1 LKRIY
6 NWKLATVADLES
18 DNLLDRATKL
28 HVLGF
33 QMDSKE
39 LKTFRGSTESQR
51 IVKFFQWHVD
61 NEIPIVMHNGISFD
75 VPLMEKLFGIDLS
88 KLMLIDTLAL
98 SWYLNPDRRQHGL
111 GTFWEDYGIEKPA
124 VDDWSEQPY
133 EVYQNR
139 VIEDVKI
146 NQALWKDL
154 KRRLIEL
161 YTSARI
167 EIDSGSVGGKRL
179 SDDEVLYIDSL
190 VGLSVDEHINRLLTF
205 LMFKMDCARLQE
217 KTRWEVDV
225 DLLLETEQKLEV
237 VCEAARSELESVMPK
252 VPQFVKKEKPKK
264 MYKKDTS
271 LSAIG
276 VKWEELMRVYDAKE
290 VDEFGT
296 LKVQQTEVKGVYKV
310 LNGYEEP
317 SASSPAQVKGL
328 LYSHGWVPASF
339 KYEKDEEKFNA
350 WVAKKPKE
358 GSHHS
363 KWTEWK
369 ESRPEERA
377 IPQITVGGDDGKEL
391 CESVLELAEDVPE
404 IRKYAEYNVAKH
416 RLGVVKGF
424 IRDLK
429 DGKWLQARI
438 GGFTNTLRVQHRE
451 LVNLP
456 GIDKP
461 YGEDIRGVLV
471 AGAKK
476 VLVGSDMSSLED
488 RVKHNF
494 MLPHDPEYVATMQE
508 EDFDPHILTAFTAGM
523 VTKKEYE
530 DFKRGEKSANAKAAR
545 KKGKTCLPID
555 NTEILTKS
563 GWKTYSEISIG
574 DDVLSMNTETGKT
587 ELCKVL
593 DTVEFKDSEITK
605 MNNFNWTLESTPDH
619 RWYTAHRTGRAHTRR
634 VENKY
639 VTTSG
644 LTTAHNIISTGEYV
658 GGDSG
663 VTVEDARLLGWI
675 LADGYFSVAELTGKT
690 SQGLDGRRQS
700 VKMSLAQSESKYLSE
715 VESSISACGLGYN
728 KYLNNSNVWVF
739 QFAQSEARD
748 FIKKL
753 GLPLKSKH
761 GIDYTSFML
770 GLSKEALEAFFDAF
784 WKADGNTAASG
795 GLSKSRIIYQND
807 GNILDAVQL
816 CSELLGMTT
825 IKCHRKDTENFHT
838 LRCKATNEMG
848 MQRTKYEYSRHTD
861 VFCLTTENGNF
872 FIRQG
877 NVMTL
882 TGNCNYASVY
892 NAGAAKIAQAAGVS
906 LKEGKQL
913 HEGYWNLNWSVKA
926 IAEEQVVIRDSKG
939 GKWLVNPI
947 NGFCYSLRKESDRF
961 STLAQGTGSYFFDM
975 WVDNI
980 LNETESRYGRKTLT
994 GSFHDECILCIKD
1007 DERFKEEFSS
1017 IIKEAVDKVNV
1028 EYKLRRKLGCDVQ
1041 TGQRYSQIH

>member
-1 LKRIY
+1 MSGLAIHYKEDVLKPIY

-18 DNLLDRATKL
+18 DNLLDLATKL

-33 QMDSKE
+33 QMNEKE
-39 LKTFRGSTESQR
+39 IKTFRGSTEGER

-61 NEIPIVMHNGISFD
+61 NEIPIVMHNGISYD

-111 GTFWEDYGIEKPA
+111 GTFWEDYGIEKP
-124 VDDWSEQPY
+124 VVEDWSEQPY

-139 VIEDVKI
+139 VVEDVKI

-154 KRRLIEL
+154 KKRLIEL
-161 YTSARI
+161 YTTARV
-167 EIDSGSVGGKRL
+167 EIDSGAVGGKRL

-190 VGLSVDEHINRLLTF
+190 VGLSVEEHINRLLTF

-225 DLLLETEQKLEV
+225 DLLLETEKKLEV
-237 VCEAARSELESVMPK
+237 ICEAARSELESVMPK

-290 VDEFGT
+290 VDEYGT
-296 LKVQQTEVKGVYKV
+296 LKVQQTDVKGVFKV

-317 SASSPAQVKGL
+317 SASSPAQVKAL
-328 LYSHGWVPASF
+328 LYSHGWVPVSF

-363 KWTEWK
+363 KWTDWK

-377 IPQITVGGDDGKEL
+377 IPQITVGGEEGKEL

-456 GIDKP
+456 GVDKA
-461 YGEDIRGVLV
+461 YGKDIRGVLI
-471 AGAKK
+471 AGKGK
-476 VLVGSDMSSLED
+476 TSVGSDLSSLED
-488 RVKHNF
+488 RCKHHF
-494 MLPHDPEYVATMQE
+494 MLAYDPEYVATMQE
-508 EDFDPHILTAFTAGM
+508 DDFDPHILMALTAKMITQ
-523 VTKKEYE
+523 KEFN

-545 KKGKTCLPID
+545 KKGKT
-555 NTEILTKS
+555 T
-563 GWKTYSEISIG
+563 
-574 DDVLSMNTETGKT
+574 
-587 ELCKVL
+587 
-593 DTVEFKDSEITK
+593 
-605 MNNFNWTLESTPDH
+605 
-619 RWYTAHRTGRAHTRR
+619 
-634 VENKY
+634 
-639 VTTSG
+639 
-644 LTTAHNIISTGEYV
+644 
-658 GGDSG
+658 
-663 VTVEDARLLGWI
+663 
-675 LADGYFSVAELTGKT
+675 
-690 SQGLDGRRQS
+690 
-700 VKMSLAQSESKYLSE
+700 
-715 VESSISACGLGYN
+715 
-728 KYLNNSNVWVF
+728 
-739 QFAQSEARD
+739 
-748 FIKKL
+748 
-753 GLPLKSKH
+753 
-761 GIDYTSFML
+761 
-770 GLSKEALEAFFDAF
+770 
-784 WKADGNTAASG
+784 
-795 GLSKSRIIYQND
+795 
-807 GNILDAVQL
+807 
-816 CSELLGMTT
+816 
-825 IKCHRKDTENFHT
+825 
-838 LRCKATNEMG
+838 
-848 MQRTKYEYSRHTD
+848 
-861 VFCLTTENGNF
+861 
-872 FIRQG
+872 
-877 NVMTL
+877 
-882 TGNCNYASVY
+882 NYASVY

-906 LKEGKQL
+906 LAEGKAL
-913 HEGYWNLNWSVKA
+913 HEAYWKLNWSVKA

-975 WVDNI
+975 WVDEI
-980 LNETESRYGRKTLT
+980 LEEQQRRYGRKTLT
-994 GSFHDECILCIKD
+994 GSFHDENVLVIKD
-1007 DERFKEEFSS
+1007 LQKYKDEFAE
-1017 IIKEAVDKVNV
+1017 IITWAIEQVNV
-1028 EYKLRRKLGCDVQ
+1028 KYKLRRKLGCDTQ
-1041 TGQRYSQIH
+1041 FGQRYSDIH